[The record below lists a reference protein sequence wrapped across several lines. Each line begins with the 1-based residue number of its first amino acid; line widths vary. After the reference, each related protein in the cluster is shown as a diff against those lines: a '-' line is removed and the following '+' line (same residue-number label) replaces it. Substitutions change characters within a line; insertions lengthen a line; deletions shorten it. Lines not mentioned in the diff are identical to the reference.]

1 MIELGAYAQ
10 TAPDSTGSAVS
21 IDVPAPLTVSEHAY
35 RAIRSDIIFGRLKP
49 DQKLGLERLKE
60 LYDVSVSTLRE
71 ILSRLGSEGF
81 VLAEGQRGFQVAPV
95 SLGDLREIADL
106 RLLLECRAV
115 ETSFAAG
122 DLEWEGA
129 VVAAHHKL
137 ALLEKQMLAGDKTQA
152 ALWKRYDLEFHRA
165 LISAC
170 GSRALLDIYGAIYDK
185 YLRYLMVALVF
196 RGEVAAKEHEQ
207 LLECALTRDAARAK
221 EILARHINECVAFAG
236 RTGHLDKK

>member
-1 MIELGAYAQ
+1 
-10 TAPDSTGSAVS
+10 VS

-60 LYDVSVSTLRE
+60 LYDVSISTLRE

-81 VLAEGQRGFQVAPV
+81 VLAEGQRGFHVAPV
-95 SLGDLREIADL
+95 SIGDLREIADL
-106 RLLLECRAV
+106 RLLLESYAI
-115 ETSFAAG
+115 EISFASG

-137 ALLEKQMLAGDKTQA
+137 ALLEKQMLGGDKTQA

-170 GSRALLDIYGAIYDK
+170 GSRALLDTYGTIYDK

-221 EILARHINECVAFAG
+221 NILALHINECVAFAG
-236 RTGHLDKK
+236 RTGHLDKNGK

>member
-1 MIELGAYAQ
+1 MPNGF
-10 TAPDSTGSAVS
+10 AVS
-21 IDVPAPLTVSEHAY
+21 IDIPAPLTVSEHAY
-35 RAIRSDIIFGRLKP
+35 RTIRSDIVFGRLKP

-60 LYDVSVSTLRE
+60 IYDVSVSTLRE
-71 ILSRLGSEGF
+71 ILGRLGSEGL

-95 SLGDLREIADL
+95 SIGDLREIADL
-106 RLLLECRAV
+106 RLLLESHAI
-115 ETSFAAG
+115 EISFASG

-152 ALWKRYDLEFHRA
+152 ELWKRYDLEFHRA

-207 LLECALTRDAARAK
+207 LLDCALKRDAARAK
-221 EILARHINECVAFAG
+221 QILVAHINECVAFAA

>member
-1 MIELGAYAQ
+1 M
-10 TAPDSTGSAVS
+10 S
-21 IDVPAPLTVSEHAY
+21 IDIPAPLTVSEHAY
-35 RAIRSDIIFGRLKP
+35 RTIRSDIVFGRLKP
-49 DQKLGLERLKE
+49 DQKLGLERLKDI
-60 LYDVSVSTLRE
+60 YDVSVSTLRE
-71 ILSRLGSEGF
+71 ILGRLGSEGF

-95 SLGDLREIADL
+95 SIGDLREIADL
-106 RLLLECRAV
+106 RLLLESYAI
-115 ETSFAAG
+115 EISFAAG

-152 ALWKRYDLEFHRA
+152 ELWKRYDLEFHRA

-207 LLECALTRDAARAK
+207 LLDCALKRDAKRAK
-221 EILARHINECVAFAG
+221 GILVAHINECVAFAA
-236 RTGHLDKK
+236 RTGHLEKNGK

>member
-1 MIELGAYAQ
+1 M
-10 TAPDSTGSAVS
+10 S
-21 IDVPAPLTVSEHAY
+21 IDIPAPLTVGEHAY
-35 RAIRSDIIFGRLKP
+35 RAIRADIIFGRLKP
-49 DQKLGLERLKE
+49 EQKLGLERLKE
-60 LYDVSVSTLRE
+60 IYDVSVSTLRE
-71 ILSRLGSEGF
+71 ILGRLGSEGL

-95 SLGDLREIADL
+95 SSGDLREIADL
-106 RLLLECRAV
+106 RLLLEQHAIGL
-115 ETSFAAG
+115 SFAAG

-152 ALWKRYDLEFHRA
+152 ELWKRYDLEFHRA

-196 RGEVAAKEHEQ
+196 RGDVAAREHEQ
-207 LLECALTRDAARAK
+207 LLACALTRDAARARD
-221 EILARHINECVAFAG
+221 ILTSHINECVAFAA